1 MIESLFR
8 NKVDNTFIQL
18 FRYAFV
24 GGFAFIIDFGSLYI
38 LTEFFG
44 IHYLIS
50 APIAFILGLITNYI
64 LSIVWVFKKRKF
76 RNKSFEF
83 GMFGLIGIVGVGLNE
98 LFIWYFTEY
107 VHLYYLTSKIIST
120 GFVFLWNFFVR
131 KSMLFR

>member
-8 NKVDNTFIQL
+8 NKVDRTSIQL

-24 GGFAFIIDFGSLYI
+24 GGFAFIIDFGSLFI

-44 IHYLIS
+44 IYYLIS

>member
-1 MIESLFR
+1 MIERLFK

-24 GGFAFIIDFGSLYI
+24 GGFAFIIDFGSLFI
-38 LTEFFG
+38 FTEFFG

-76 RNKSFEF
+76 RKKSFEF
-83 GMFGLIGIVGVGLNE
+83 GIFGLIGIVGVGFNE
-98 LFIWYFTEY
+98 LFIWFFTEY

-131 KSMLFR
+131 KSVLFR